1 MDNRREQQSPGST
14 RNAPQTTQSGPPATT
29 GSDRTGTVER
39 MPPGPF
45 GALLRLRQGDDS
57 GGHRWN
63 SGIAGGAEASPIR
76 RFTDP
81 RGDSPIGLARVL
93 ELHLAVT
100 FADALVVSALVTA
113 LIFDADVLH
122 SRGLLGTCLLVAL
135 VPFAVVT
142 ALLGPALDRMPQGR
156 RWVMI
161 GTLGMRALLV
171 WVLAAVLPGR
181 DEDASVAV
189 FGLAVAVLACQ
200 KGFHLTRTATVPR
213 VMPVKVRLGTAFARV
228 HRTGAL
234 AVVVAAPLGAWI
246 GAVAGEAWT
255 LRLATLVYLAG
266 IVPAQRQSPKID
278 TPEGESPALMS
289 SAAAM
294 PGQSEED
301 VVPQSVLL
309 GLWAAT
315 ALRAFAG
322 FQMVFLVL
330 LLQVDSVGSMRGES
344 VAILALVAA
353 GAGVL
358 SGTFVPGPA
367 RRVRPEWIGVAAVL
381 LAMVAST
388 WTAASYD
395 LFPVLLMAFAGGLGH
410 ALSGI
415 LPAML
420 VERDMIRAVR
430 VSALSRIELL
440 LQLFWL
446 AGVGVALAL
455 PLSGAWEFGFAALVT
470 GLMTL
475 LILGAIT
482 GMERDR
488 RTVREPVPED

>member
-1 MDNRREQQSPGST
+1 MDNRREHQPPGSA
-14 RNAPQTTQSGPPATT
+14 RNAPQTTQSGSPGTA
-29 GSDRTGTVER
+29 GSDRTGTVDR
-39 MPPGPF
+39 LPPGPF
-45 GALLRLRQGDDS
+45 GALLRLRQGDDPR
-57 GGHRWN
+57 GPRWN
-63 SGIAGGAEASPIR
+63 KSTPGGAETNLIR
-76 RFTDP
+76 RVTDP
-81 RGDSPIGLARVL
+81 KGDSPIGLARVL
-93 ELHLAVT
+93 ELHLAAT
-100 FADALVVSALVTA
+100 FADALVISALVTA
-113 LIFDADVLH
+113 LIFDTDVLH

-142 ALLGPALDRMPQGR
+142 ALLGPALDRLPQGR

-161 GTLGMRALLV
+161 GTLGLRALLV
-171 WVLAAVLPGR
+171 WILAAVLPGR
-181 DEDASVAV
+181 DERAGAAA

-200 KGFHLTRTATVPR
+200 KGFHLTRAATIPR

-228 HRTGAL
+228 HRTG
-234 AVVVAAPLGAWI
+234 VVAVAVGAPLGAWI
-246 GAVAGEAWT
+246 GAVAGQGWT
-255 LRLATLVYLAG
+255 LRLAALVYLAS
-266 IVPAQRQSPKID
+266 IVPAHRQSHKID
-278 TPEGESPALMS
+278 TAEGESPALMS

-301 VVPQSVLL
+301 VIPQRVLL
-309 GLWAAT
+309 ALWAGA

-322 FQMVFLVL
+322 FQLVFLVL
-330 LLQVDSVGSMRGES
+330 LLQVDSIGSLRGES
-344 VAILALVAA
+344 VAILAVIAA

-358 SGTFVPGPA
+358 TGTCVHGA
-367 RRVRPEWIGVAAVL
+367 TRKIRPEWIGVAAVL
-381 LAMVAST
+381 LAMVTSA
-388 WTAASYD
+388 WAAASYD

-415 LPAML
+415 LPAVL

-430 VSALSRIELL
+430 VSALSKIEMLF
-440 LQLFWL
+440 QLFWL

-455 PLSGAWEFGFAALVT
+455 PLSGSWEFGFAALVT
-470 GLMTL
+470 GAMAL